1 MTEKNYYRLE
11 LVRVEESATYIEFNH
26 ILRLDGNEADRL
38 VRVIKEALK
47 QAKLDEETLAFK
59 EVVERYEAK
68 S

>member
-1 MTEKNYYRLE
+1 MTEKSYYRLE
-11 LVRVEESATYIEFNH
+11 LVRVEESASYIEFNH
-26 ILRLDGNEADRL
+26 ILYLDGNEADRL

-59 EVVERYEAK
+59 EVVERYEVK